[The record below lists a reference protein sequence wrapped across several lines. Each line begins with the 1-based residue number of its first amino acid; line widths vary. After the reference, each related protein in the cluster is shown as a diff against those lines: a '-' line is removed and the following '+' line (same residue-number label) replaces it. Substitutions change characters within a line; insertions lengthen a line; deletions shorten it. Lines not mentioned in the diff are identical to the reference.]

1 MAKKGLLIVLSGPSG
16 VGKKTILSPL
26 FKDESLKLAYSI
38 SMTTRPKRFDEV
50 DGKDYFFLTKDE
62 FKKQIELGNL
72 LEWATYVDNYYGT
85 PKTYVEK
92 LRNEGKNVLLE
103 IEPQGALL
111 IMDYV
116 KKNHDDKFV
125 TIFIAPPSMESLK
138 NRLLKRGTEQADRIN
153 ARIKQAEWE
162 ITLKDKYDHVVINGD
177 DPESSTNKI
186 KQILLDKMNQDAN
199 N

>member
-72 LEWATYVDNYYGT
+72 LE
-85 PKTYVEK
+85 
-92 LRNEGKNVLLE
+92 
-103 IEPQGALL
+103 
-111 IMDYV
+111 
-116 KKNHDDKFV
+116 
-125 TIFIAPPSMESLK
+125 
-138 NRLLKRGTEQADRIN
+138 
-153 ARIKQAEWE
+153 
-162 ITLKDKYDHVVINGD
+162 
-177 DPESSTNKI
+177 
-186 KQILLDKMNQDAN
+186 
-199 N
+199 